1 MIVSV
6 CEKLR
11 KGGKVALSS
20 MSNDPVVHVHR
31 STLLRLVEWLDCG
44 DVEAVR
50 ERLAKLLDFDQRAKL
65 ALARGEVIRRQ
76 RAALAHGDSDAV
88 ARMGELFDILSA
100 AMAEYRG

>member
-6 CEKLR
+6 CKKLR
-11 KGGKVALSS
+11 KGGKVTLSS

-31 STLLRLVEWLDCG
+31 STLLQLVEWLECG
-44 DVEAVR
+44 DIEAVR
-50 ERLAKLLDFDQRAKL
+50 DRLARLLDFDQRAKL
-65 ALARGEVIRRQ
+65 SLARGEVIRRQ
-76 RAALAHGDSDAV
+76 RAALARGDAEAV